1 MCALLI
7 DGEFDG
13 CRRVFVEKQKVE
25 TFASILRE
33 LGLSYQETATLVNEV
48 TRELQ
53 SSRRL
58 WKRNNSS
65 ALVKLG
71 LTLIAIP
78 DPFIVTDVT
87 GAALVAASMIR
98 TKVKNS
104 GLHVEDVYKMF
115 PKLLRELDVLKQGV
129 I

>member
-1 MCALLI
+1 VCELLI
-7 DGEFDG
+7 DGKFDG
-13 CRRVFVEKQKVE
+13 CRRVVVEKQKVE
-25 TFASILRE
+25 TLASILHE
-33 LGLSYQETATLVNEV
+33 LGLSYRETATLVNEV

-53 SSRRL
+53 FSRRL

-78 DPFIVTDVT
+78 DPFVVTDVA
-87 GAALVAASMIR
+87 GAALVVASMIQ

-104 GLHVEDVYKMF
+104 GLHVEDVCKMF
-115 PKLLRELDVLKQGV
+115 PKLLRELDALKQDV